1 MTGIFFTKF
10 GKIRHKV
17 TIAVFKEKVVM
28 EYRLSQNLVVIDE
41 PLEKNIV
48 NQLREILTKIPEPP
62 ESLTIDLTKSPLID
76 TAGIQLLIA
85 MREFMSSKDREL
97 KILLNKDLEEILDWC
112 GVGWL
117 ASENKG

>member
-1 MTGIFFTKF
+1 
-10 GKIRHKV
+10 
-17 TIAVFKEKVVM
+17 M

-97 KILLNKDLEEILDWC
+97 KVLLNKDLEEILDWC
-112 GVGWL
+112 GVSWL

>member
-1 MTGIFFTKF
+1 
-10 GKIRHKV
+10 
-17 TIAVFKEKVVM
+17 M

-97 KILLNKDLEEILDWC
+97 KILLNKDLEKILDLHLHPLFFQSDPIVL
-112 GVGWL
+112 GPVESYSL
-117 ASENKG
+117 ILPFDFEKITT